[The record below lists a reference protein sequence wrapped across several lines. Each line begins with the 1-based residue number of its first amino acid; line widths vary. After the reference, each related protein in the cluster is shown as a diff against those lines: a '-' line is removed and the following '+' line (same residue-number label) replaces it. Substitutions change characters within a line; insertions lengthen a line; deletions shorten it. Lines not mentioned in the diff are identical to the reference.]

1 MKFISVTVYCL
12 LVILSAYSLL
22 PARTPDPAGIMSAAS
37 ENMRRTGL
45 AKTAMDEASDDLV
58 PGRFSISQNYPNPF
72 NGTTNIKINMPAEK
86 PEGICEFRLY
96 NIIGCLVYY
105 ESFTVNKSIVFR
117 FNTDK
122 LNLPSG
128 TYIYKIQTEGRSL
141 MKKMILLK

>member
-1 MKFISVTVYCL
+1 MKFISVPVYCL
-12 LVILSAYSLL
+12 IIMLSTYSFL
-22 PARTPDPAGIMSAAS
+22 PARTPDHAAILSAAS
-37 ENMRRTGL
+37 ENIRRTGFS
-45 AKTAMDEASDDLV
+45 KTANDEASDDLV

-96 NIIGCLVYY
+96 NIIGSLVYY
-105 ESFTVNKSIVFR
+105 ESFTVNKSVVFR